1 MKKFITILVVVLCG
15 LWLFNHC
22 SFCSHGRGDKDKE
35 VLKQVRVAVKTANLR
50 TGPGTNYDFVLDASG
65 NKQQVSQG
73 TVLNVVAEQKGW
85 YEVRLDG
92 DSTRIA
98 YIKQSLCTDLN
109 AKPSRKTNSRER
121 PRNTA
126 PASTPEGS
134 PDTPTP
140 SATQDSPGYHIPPAT
155 PPSSE
160 EVVEEVTTGSTP
172 DDDEIIY

>member
-1 MKKFITILVVVLCG
+1 MKKLFYVLIILVAGFWLYGKCG
-15 LWLFNHC
+15 HKHTD
-22 SFCSHGRGDKDKE
+22 SSD

-73 TVLNVVAEQKGW
+73 TVLDVVAEQKGW

-92 DSTRIA
+92 DSMRIA

-109 AKPSRKTNSRER
+109 GKPTHKTNSRER

-126 PASTPEGS
+126 PASMSEGS
-134 PDTPTP
+134 LDTPAP
-140 SATQDSPGYHIPPAT
+140 SATQDGPGYQIPPVI

-160 EVVEEVTTGSTP
+160 EVVEEITTGSTP
-172 DDDEIIY
+172 DDDEVIY